1 MTTLPATTVQEVE
14 ERLRNAGLLNPTEHL
29 PRTLVGEVKLNLA
42 QRTFLIDE
50 AQKLHAELRHKE
62 FLRTQDVRLRAEEKR
77 QRRNAKRLKDART

>member
-42 QRTFLIDE
+42 QRTFLINE
-50 AQKLHAELRHKE
+50 ARNLHAQLRQKE
-62 FLRTQDVRLRAEEKR
+62 DIRTADACLRAEEKR
-77 QRRNAKRLKDART
+77 QRRNEKRLKDART